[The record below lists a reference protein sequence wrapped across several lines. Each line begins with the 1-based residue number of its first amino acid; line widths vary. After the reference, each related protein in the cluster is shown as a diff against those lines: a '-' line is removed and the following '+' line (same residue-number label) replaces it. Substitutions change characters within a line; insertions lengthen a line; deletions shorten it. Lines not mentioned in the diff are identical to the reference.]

1 MGLPGSV
8 FDSQGVCKAAY
19 AARTANGRPY
29 EVQPRFAAACAARDC
44 RSRKERFV

>member
-8 FDSQGVCKAAY
+8 FDSLGVCMAAY

-29 EVQPRFAAACAARDC
+29 GVQTRYEVHP
-44 RSRKERFV
+44 